1 MRKKSCFKISEKNAE
16 YVFSNTAMA
25 WVVIIIIVFKVF
37 PMASR
42 ILILAVIM
50 GTLERDLFAS
60 RWRKSKSKVREFIKR
75 TVYRVHTALWS
86 HCPNKTAAWESGCLI
101 GPSADCSRHT
111 SSKLVRV
118 RLANEVF
125 LGGRRWRSSGCQ
137 ITYRA
142 CRDSA
147 CEFDAP
153 PQWKPG
159 QLAENWR
166 DLAWSYRQ
174 VLVTRRATISVC
186 LYLSKKTQ
194 KHNVAITYSG
204 QVSETKM
211 VLNTAPNTV
220 HKNDKEKQLP
230 QTRWK
235 GTISSGNKITQNWAC
250 IQQHT

>member
-111 SSKLVRV
+111 SSKIVRV

-153 PQWKPG
+153 PQWKPE

-166 DLAWSYRQ
+166 DLVWSYRQ

-186 LYLSKKTQ
+186 LYLSRKRKNIMWQSHTADRTVRP
-194 KHNVAITYSG
+194 KWYS
-204 QVSETKM
+204 T
-211 VLNTAPNTV
+211 
-220 HKNDKEKQLP
+220 LP
-230 QTRWK
+230 QIRYIKMTKKNNCRRPDER
-235 GTISSGNKITQNWAC
+235 GQLVQEI
-250 IQQHT
+250 